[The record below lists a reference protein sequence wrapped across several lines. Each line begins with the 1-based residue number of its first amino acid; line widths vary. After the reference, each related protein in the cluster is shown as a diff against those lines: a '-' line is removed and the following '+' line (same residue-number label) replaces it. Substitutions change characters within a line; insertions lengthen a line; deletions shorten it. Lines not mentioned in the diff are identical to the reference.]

1 MLEHVLDLSDEIIS
15 NPDSKRIRMPLWF
28 QEEEKKGKEN
38 KKAKCSIAGL
48 VTGVSQRHN
57 ALEMSHC
64 RSVGQREITM
74 TTTKIMM
81 TRRRK
86 ITT

>member
-1 MLEHVLDLSDEIIS
+1 MLEDVLDLSDEIIS

-57 ALEMSHC
+57 ALEMSHHKLSFC
-64 RSVGQREITM
+64 RTEGNNYDDDEDNDD
-74 TTTKIMM
+74 
-81 TRRRK
+81 
-86 ITT
+86 